1 MFVKKISRENGSISV
16 QIVENKRVQNKV
28 IQKTIQHLGQYT
40 DKKRLEQ
47 GGCPI
52 SRWN

>member
-1 MFVKKISRENGSISV
+1 MFVKKIPRKNSSISV

-40 DKKRLEQ
+40 VLTPK
-47 GGCPI
+47 I
-52 SRWN
+52 I